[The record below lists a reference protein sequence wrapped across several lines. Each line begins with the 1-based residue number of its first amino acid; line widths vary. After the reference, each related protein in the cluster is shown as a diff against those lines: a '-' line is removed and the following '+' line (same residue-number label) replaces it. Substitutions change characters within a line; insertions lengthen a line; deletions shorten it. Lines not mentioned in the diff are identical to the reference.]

1 MLDEIRERLSDESEE
16 LLHEL
21 QVVLPQ
27 AIEQALGH
35 GDLRENSEY
44 HAALERQRLVYARL
58 QYISRRLSELSDID
72 LETIPDDR
80 IGFGSRVTVRDVEDD
95 STEVYTLA
103 FGEHVDVEKAEISM
117 ASPIGKALLG
127 RREGEEVSVTL
138 PMGTVCYE
146 IIEVFTIHQVTETDD
161 G

>member
-1 MLDEIRERLSDESEE
+1 MLDEIRERLSEESEG

-21 QVVLPQ
+21 QVVLPR
-27 AIEQALGH
+27 AIEHALGM

-44 HAALERQRLVYARL
+44 HAALERQRFVYARL
-58 QYISRRLSELSDID
+58 EYISRRLSELSDID

-80 IGFGSRVTVRDVEDD
+80 IGFGSRVTLRDVEDD

-103 FGEHVDVEKAEISM
+103 FGEHIDGEKAEISM

-127 RREGEEVSVTL
+127 RRAGEEVSVTL
-138 PMGTVCYE
+138 PMGTVGYE
-146 IIEVFTIHQVTETDD
+146 IMEFITIHEVTETDD

>member
-1 MLDEIRERLSDESEE
+1 MLDEIRERLSEESEG

-21 QVVLPQ
+21 QVVLPR
-27 AIEQALGH
+27 AIEHALGM

-44 HAALERQRLVYARL
+44 HAALERQRFVYARL
-58 QYISRRLSELSDID
+58 EYISRRLSELADID

-80 IGFGSRVTVRDVEDD
+80 IGFGSRVTLRDVQDD

-103 FGEHVDVEKAEISM
+103 IGEHVDVEKAEISM

-127 RREGEEVSVTL
+127 RRQGEEVSVTL
-138 PMGTVCYE
+138 PMGTVGYE
-146 IIEVFTIHQVTETDD
+146 IMEFITIHEVKETDD

>member
-1 MLDEIRERLSDESEE
+1 MLDEIRERLSEESEQ

-21 QVVLPQ
+21 QVVLPR
-27 AIEQALGH
+27 AIEHALGL

-44 HAALERQRLVYARL
+44 HAALERQRFVHARL
-58 QYISRRLSELSDID
+58 DYISRRLSELSDID

-80 IGFGSRVTVRDVEDD
+80 IGFGSRVTLRDVEDD
-95 STEVYTLA
+95 TTTVYTVA
-103 FGEHVDVEKAEISM
+103 FGEHMDVEKAEISM

-138 PMGTVCYE
+138 PMGGVRYE
-146 IIEVFTIHQVTETDD
+146 IIEVFTIHEVTETDD

>member
-1 MLDEIRERLSDESEE
+1 MLDEIRERLSEESEG

-21 QVVLPQ
+21 QVVLPR
-27 AIEQALGH
+27 AIEHAVGL

-44 HAALERQRLVYARL
+44 HAALERQRFVHARL
-58 QYISRRLSELSDID
+58 DYISRRLSELSDID

-80 IGFGSRVTVRDVEDD
+80 IGFGSRVTLRDVEDE

-103 FGEHVDVEKAEISM
+103 FGELIDVEKAEISM
-117 ASPIGKALLG
+117 ASPIGRALLG

-138 PMGTVCYE
+138 PMGKVRYE
-146 IIEVFTIHQVTETDD
+146 IMEVLTIHEVTETDD

>member
-1 MLDEIRERLSDESEE
+1 
-16 LLHEL
+16 
-21 QVVLPQ
+21 
-27 AIEQALGH
+27 
-35 GDLRENSEY
+35 
-44 HAALERQRLVYARL
+44 
-58 QYISRRLSELSDID
+58 
-72 LETIPDDR
+72 
-80 IGFGSRVTVRDVEDD
+80 VRDVEDD

-138 PMGTVCYE
+138 PIGTVRYE
-146 IIEVFTIHQVTETDD
+146 IIEVFTIHQVMETDD